1 MSQASAVIV
10 SLVTLALVLPGH
22 DFHELSPPF
31 CPSFTLRIHKKS
43 HFLTS
48 RFKKNYQQGKQ
59 EQVSGWDKRAIMNMM
74 VRYVPFLGEGIFIQS
89 EIGIVGQKRRRL
101 RKKDGMW
108 GR

>member
-1 MSQASAVIV
+1 
-10 SLVTLALVLPGH
+10 
-22 DFHELSPPF
+22 
-31 CPSFTLRIHKKS
+31 
-43 HFLTS
+43 
-48 RFKKNYQQGKQ
+48 
-59 EQVSGWDKRAIMNMM
+59 VSGWDKRAIMNMM